1 MASSPISASGN
12 DQDAAPSSL
21 EAFRQRMRRMMRPPR
36 RLAFTRAGKFFM
48 LLTLAVGAGALNTG
62 NNLLFLLLGMMLS
75 AIIASGILSEA
86 ILRKLWLE
94 RRAPHR
100 IFANRAAAGSFKLSN
115 PRSYLSI
122 NIEISERNATCEI
135 GPMAGEEIGHKDV
148 PAYKFWIP
156 DAFDGD
162 DYVAIARMPE
172 LNAGESK
179 QVQALYNFPS
189 RGRYKSPGM
198 RLATRFPFGIFH
210 KIVEV
215 DQERDFI
222 VFPEP
227 SPADDWAADVA
238 ARFGDIARNRAG
250 SGEEYF
256 GLRDWRE
263 GEDRRQIHWK
273 SSARRGSFVVRE
285 SEEQEQRAVEIVL
298 LHATGHQSEAPPY
311 MKEAFEEGLRKT
323 VGLLESLVAQ
333 RYRVALRTLDGAT
346 DAGEGINHL
355 DRMLHQLAT
364 LELHQGTPNALPAT
378 RVTSGGP
385 LRNDVARVGIGF
397 GSALDQCPETFDL
410 SLVVDDTDKQ
420 EKG

>member
-1 MASSPISASGN
+1 MASPPFSVGAGEPEVS
-12 DQDAAPSSL
+12 DTTR
-21 EAFRQRMRRMMRPPR
+21 ETFRQRMRRMMRPPR

-75 AIIASGILSEA
+75 AIIASGLLSEA
-86 ILRKLWLE
+86 VLRKLWLE
-94 RRAPHR
+94 RRAPSR
-100 IFANRAAAGSFKLSN
+100 IFANRAAAGSFKLNN
-115 PRSYLSI
+115 PRNYLSI
-122 NIEISERNATCEI
+122 NIEISERNATCEV
-135 GPMAGEEIGHKDV
+135 GPIAGEEIGHKDV
-148 PAYKFWIP
+148 PAFKFWVE
-156 DAFDGD
+156 DSFDGD

-172 LNAGESK
+172 LGAGETK
-179 QVQALYNFPS
+179 HIQALYNFPF

-215 DQERDFI
+215 DQERDFV

-227 SPADDWAADVA
+227 APADDWAADVA

-250 SGEEYF
+250 NGEEYF

-273 SSARRGSFVVRE
+273 SSARRGAFVVRE

-298 LHATGHQSEAPPY
+298 LHATGHKSQAPPY
-311 MKEAFEEGLRKT
+311 MKDAFEEGLRKT
-323 VGLLESLVAQ
+323 VGLLEELVAK

-346 DAGEGINHL
+346 DAGEGITHL

-364 LELHQGTPNALPAT
+364 LELHEGNPTALPAT
-378 RVTSGGP
+378 RVSSGGP
-385 LRNDVARVGIGF
+385 MRNDVARVGIGF

-410 SLVVDDTDKQ
+410 ALVVDQPK
-420 EKG
+420 EEG